1 MQQFTGT
8 YTALVTPFRNDR
20 VDAPAF
26 ARLIDEQIA
35 AGVDGIVAVGTTG
48 ESPTLDH
55 DEHCEVIRLAV
66 EAAAKRCWVIAGT
79 GSNCTREAVEMTRL
93 AETMGADAALL
104 VAPYYNKPSQEGL
117 YRHFRTIAEATALP
131 VILYSVPGRT
141 VVEIGVETTRRL
153 AADCPNVVA
162 IKEAGGSVDRVS
174 LLRAV
179 LPEDFPILCGDDALT
194 LPFLAAG
201 AAGVISVTSNVIPGE
216 IARMVGA
223 LRHGKL
229 EVAQAL
235 HHRFYPLHKDLF
247 IEPNPVPAK
256 TALSLMHDWLLADVR
271 LPLCEMGAG
280 TLEQLRRTLASLD
293 LIPA

>member
-1 MQQFTGT
+1 MQPFTGT
-8 YTALVTPFRNDR
+8 YTALITPFRHDR
-20 VDAPAF
+20 VDAAAF
-26 ARLIDEQIA
+26 ARLIDAQIA

-55 DEHCEVIRLAV
+55 EEHCEVIRLAV
-66 EAAAKRCWVIAGT
+66 AAAGKRCRVIAGT

-117 YRHFRTIAEATALP
+117 YRHFRAIAEATKLP

-174 LLRAV
+174 QLRAV
-179 LPEDFPILCGDDALT
+179 LPEDFTILCGDDALT

-223 LRHGKL
+223 FRHGKL
-229 EVAQAL
+229 DVAQAL
-235 HHRFYPLHKDLF
+235 HHQFYPLHKDLF

-256 TALSLMHDWLLADVR
+256 TALSLMGDWLLPDVR
-271 LPLCEMGAG
+271 LPLCEMSAG
-280 TLEQLRRTLASLD
+280 TLEQLRRTLAGLG
-293 LIPA
+293 LIPR